1 MDRRDMILAVIAKE
15 SIFVE
20 DAPLKTIASKA
31 MVEWKMRNETDFL
44 RNSRNFKSLAHWM
57 LNHIRHNMTNYDALM
72 DRHAKKTPSAMIAIR
87 RKVYEAIRAQYPM
100 LSLAIDEQLKHKF
113 A

>member
-15 SIFVE
+15 SIHVE
-20 DAPLKTIASKA
+20 DAPLTEIASRA
-31 MVEWKMRNETDFL
+31 MVEWKTRNEADFL

-57 LNHIRHNMTNYDALM
+57 VNHIRHNMTNYDKLM

-87 RKVYEAIRAQYPM
+87 RKVYEAIRAHYPM
-100 LSLAIDEQLKHKF
+100 LEAAINEQLEQKF